1 MPPPATCPVRCSSA
15 SSRPRH
21 HPQQLPRTKVS
32 FISEIARRNLQ
43 RIIRYSDS
51 LTCPRQVTKLKNY
64 LFLLCLKIGQRQP
77 QIFSPKVTNICGADV
92 LQKQNF
98 CSKTIGAT
106 SPALKIIECC
116 KYTAQ
121 IFPKL
126 SSDEFCAKFSTFL
139 VTAVTNVGP
148 TC

>member
-1 MPPPATCPVRCSSA
+1 MPPPATCRCSSA

-77 QIFSPKVTNICGADV
+77 QIFVT
-92 LQKQNF
+92 K
-98 CSKTIGAT
+98 SY
-106 SPALKIIECC
+106 
-116 KYTAQ
+116 KYLRGRCPVET
-121 IFPKL
+121 
-126 SSDEFCAKFSTFL
+126 KFLFE
-139 VTAVTNVGP
+139 NNWGHKP
-148 TC
+148 CFENH